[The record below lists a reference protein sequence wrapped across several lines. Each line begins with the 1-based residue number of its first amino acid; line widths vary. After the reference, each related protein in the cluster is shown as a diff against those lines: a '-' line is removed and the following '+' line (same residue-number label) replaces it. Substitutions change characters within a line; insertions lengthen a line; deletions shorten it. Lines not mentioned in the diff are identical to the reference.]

1 MDDPVVKATAARL
14 RILLFGEPVTG
25 HLPERVRN
33 QIARDQADSE
43 VLIGWVQM
51 IGIILFA
58 VLYTLSP
65 KTFPEDTMLEP
76 VPWALGTYFLFTVM
90 RLFLAHA
97 RRLPNWMIVTS
108 IVVDIAVLLVT
119 IWSFHLQYAQPP
131 GFSLQVPTMLYLF
144 VLIALRTL
152 RFDPRYVLM
161 AGATAITGWLA
172 LLVYALYVAPVPSE
186 VTRDYVHYLYTSDI
200 LIGGEV
206 DKILTF
212 LLVTGILVIA
222 LTRAHKQL
230 IRSVA
235 VSEAAKDLT
244 RFFAPEVA
252 DRITH
257 SEDVV
262 AAGEGVLR
270 DAAILFVD
278 LRGFTALSGRVG
290 PGQTLAMLSRYQHL
304 VVSTAQKHGG
314 TIDKFMGDGVMIT
327 FGATAPSESFS
338 ADAIVAALDID
349 HQMNA
354 WNQRRQ
360 SRSQRLLAWG
370 MGLATGTVIFGT
382 VGDETRLEYTVIGEA
397 VNLAAKLEK
406 HCKLQGSSLVV
417 TGAALDLAQQQGWA
431 GSSLEVVTACD
442 VEGVAAPMDIA
453 VLNA

>member
-1 MDDPVVKATAARL
+1 MKNTAARL

-161 AGATAITGWLA
+161 AGATAITGWLI
-172 LLVYALYVAPVPSE
+172 LLVYALYMAPVPSE

-262 AAGEGVLR
+262 SAGEGVLR

-290 PGQTLAMLSRYQHL
+290 PGQTLSMLSRYQHL
-304 VVSTAQKHGG
+304 VVSTAQNHGG

-327 FGATAPSESFS
+327 FGATAPSESFA

-349 HQMNA
+349 RQMNA

-360 SRSQRLLAWG
+360 SRGQRLLAWG

-382 VGDETRLEYTVIGEA
+382 VGDDTRLEYTVIGEA

-406 HCKLQGSSLVV
+406 HCKVQGSSLVV
-417 TGAALDLAQQQGWA
+417 TGAALDLAQQQGWT
-431 GSSLEVVTACD
+431 GGSLEIVAACD
-442 VEGVAAPMDIA
+442 VEGVAQPMDIA
-453 VLNA
+453 VLNS